1 MISSKDITGLILAG
15 GRAQRMGGIDKGLIP
30 FHDKPLIESTITK
43 LKPQTHSILINANR
57 NITKYASY
65 GYPVIMDETPDFSGP
80 LAGFSVGLKS
90 CKTPFLLTSPCDSPL
105 LPDNLAE
112 LLSAKMEDGDF
123 ELVYASSKE
132 ADGKVWA
139 QPVFCLMRTSLL
151 DSLTKFLLKGDLKID
166 RWFKELRSS
175 TVVFEDPLVFANVNT
190 PEELKSLEEV
200 SVWVIHQTSQ
210 YC

>member
-15 GRAQRMGGIDKGLIP
+15 GRAQRMGGTDKGLIS

-105 LPDNLAE
+105 LPNNLAE
-112 LLSAKMEDGDF
+112 LLSAEMEDGDY

-139 QPVFCLMRTSLL
+139 QPVFCLMRTNLL

-190 PEELKSLEEV
+190 PEELKLLEEA
-200 SVWVIHQTSQ
+200 SA
-210 YC
+210 